1 MIRFIHHHL
10 KKTYAAIALL
20 SIELLIVFAL
30 FISSFIVFLFIADE
44 VVLDHKEAF
53 DARVFSLISVYVT
66 DLNTQI
72 MQFFTFLGT
81 SQFMIPAN
89 ILLVSYFA
97 FIKKHKWY
105 SIKIPVISLTSLTLM
120 LGLKQIFNRPRPLI
134 PLVHAAQGLSFPS
147 GHALT
152 SMTFYGLLIY
162 IVWERVKNPYL
173 KWTLIATLILL
184 IHLIGFSRIYLR
196 VHYASDV
203 IAGFALGLIWLVISL
218 WALRHIE
225 RFTHKKIDPVIEEKK
240 PVSENVPV

>member
-1 MIRFIHHHL
+1 
-10 KKTYAAIALL
+10 
-20 SIELLIVFAL
+20 
-30 FISSFIVFLFIADE
+30 
-44 VVLDHKEAF
+44 
-53 DARVFSLISVYVT
+53 
-66 DLNTQI
+66 

-81 SQFMIPAN
+81 PPFMIPAN

-105 SIKIPVISLTSLTLM
+105 SIKIPVISISSLVLM
-120 LGLKQIFNRPRPLI
+120 LGLKQVFNRPRPLI

-162 IVWERVKNPYL
+162 IVWERVKNRYL
-173 KWTLIATLILL
+173 KWSLIVALIIL

-203 IAGFALGLIWLVISL
+203 MAGFALGLIWLVISL

-225 RFTHKKIDPVIEEKK
+225 RFTHKKIDPVVEEKK
-240 PVSENVPV
+240 PVSENLPVS

>member
-1 MIRFIHHHL
+1 MIRFIHHHI

-20 SIELLIVFAL
+20 SVELLIVF
-30 FISSFIVFLFIADE
+30 VLFIASFIGFLLIADDI
-44 VVLDHKEAF
+44 VLDHKDAF
-53 DARVFSLISVYVT
+53 DTRVFFLISVYVT
-66 DLNTQI
+66 NVNTQI
-72 MQFFTFLGT
+72 MEFFTFLGT

-97 FIKKHKWY
+97 FIKKHRWY
-105 SIKIPVISLTSLTLM
+105 SIKIPVISVSSLVLM

-162 IVWERVKNPYL
+162 ILWEGVKNRYL
-173 KWTLIATLILL
+173 KWSLIASLILL
-184 IHLIGFSRIYLR
+184 ILLIGFSRIYLR

-218 WALRHIE
+218 WALRRIE
-225 RFTHKKIDPVIEEKK
+225 RFTYKKIDPVVEEKK
-240 PVSENVPV
+240 PVTENVSV